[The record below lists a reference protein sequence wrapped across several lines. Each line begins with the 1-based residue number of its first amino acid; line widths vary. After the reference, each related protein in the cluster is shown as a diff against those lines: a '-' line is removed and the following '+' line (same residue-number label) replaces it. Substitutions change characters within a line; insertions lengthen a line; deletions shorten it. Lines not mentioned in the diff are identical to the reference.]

1 MNVTSTAGWR
11 ALALVLGALAGVA
24 SAQGHGGGGP
34 PPVIPAEAQQACSGL
49 ADGTAC
55 QFTVDGQAVTGTC
68 RTGPQGEA
76 AACFPP
82 HRAPPPEAFQ
92 ACSGLQEGEACTVA
106 FRGTAMS
113 GTCRSGPQGSA
124 LSCAPSGPPPQH

>member
-1 MNVTSTAGWR
+1 MDVTSTAGWR

-49 ADGTAC
+49 
-55 QFTVDGQAVTGTC
+55 
-68 RTGPQGEA
+68 
-76 AACFPP
+76 
-82 HRAPPPEAFQ
+82 
-92 ACSGLQEGEACTVA
+92 QEGEACTVA

-124 LSCAPSGPPPQH
+124 LSCAPSGPPPQR